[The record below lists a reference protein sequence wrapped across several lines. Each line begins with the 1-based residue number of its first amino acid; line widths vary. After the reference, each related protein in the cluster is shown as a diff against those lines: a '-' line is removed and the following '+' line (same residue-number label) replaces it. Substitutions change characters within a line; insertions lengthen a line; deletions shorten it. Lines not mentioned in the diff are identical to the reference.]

1 MPSIEE
7 EVAEAAPEF
16 IQAMN
21 ADFADSTLFVAQVLG
36 ERPELTAARLEG
48 LSPAGVTLAVT
59 GPAGGEEPLAIA
71 FDEPVTELDD
81 LTMRLFGL
89 VTRAREV
96 SGTEGRTSAEA
107 EIAAW
112 DSYRTMITEVVAV
125 EDVHPH
131 LRRITFTGD
140 DLAGMVLPGPD
151 AFLYVLLP
159 PPGRT
164 ELTIDSSFTWEG
176 YNHMPEAERPVGA
189 YYTVRR
195 WDPEACRVEMLFVLH
210 GDHDGGG
217 EGPASSWAAK
227 AAVGDPVALWGP
239 RTSFEP
245 PAGTERY
252 VLVADETGLPA
263 IAAILEWLDPAV
275 PVQVVAEVADTT
287 SRQQLPARPTVDVTW
302 CHRDGAEAGTTT
314 LLPDAVRGL
323 APFGENTYVWGG
335 GESRTFATVRRHVRH
350 ERGLPREAVGLITY
364 WRRAAAPGEPDPV
377 DDGEGL
383 DGDDADDADDLDGEG

>member
-1 MPSIEE
+1 MPSIEDQ
-7 EVAEAAPEF
+7 VAEAAPEY

-21 ADFADSTLFVAQVLG
+21 ADFSDSTLFVAQVLG
-36 ERPELTAARLEG
+36 ARPEATAARIEG
-48 LSPAGVTLAVT
+48 LTPAGITLAVT
-59 GPAGGEEPLAIA
+59 GPDGEAPLAIA
-71 FDEPVTELDD
+71 FDEPVAELDD
-81 LTMRLFGL
+81 LTMALFGL

-96 SGTEGRTSAEA
+96 SGTDGRTSAEA

-140 DLAGMVLPGPD
+140 DLTGMVLPGPD

-176 YNHMPEAERPVGA
+176 FNLMPEADRPVGA

-195 WDPEACRVEMLFVLH
+195 WDPDSRRLEMLFVLH

-217 EGPASSWAAK
+217 DGPASSWAAK

-245 PAGTERY
+245 PPGTERY
-252 VLVADETGLPA
+252 LLVADETGLPA
-263 IAAILEWLDPAV
+263 VAAILEWLDPAV

-287 SRQQLPARPTVDVTW
+287 SRQQLPERPSVDVTW

-314 LLPDAVRGL
+314 LLLDAVRALPPLGDR
-323 APFGENTYVWGG
+323 TYVWGG

-350 ERGLPREAVGLITY
+350 ERGLPRESVGLITY
-364 WRRAAAPGEPDPV
+364 WRRAAPGEVDPV
-377 DDGEGL
+377 D
-383 DGDDADDADDLDGEG
+383 DDLDGEA